1 VDDLDRRKWERRKV
15 PDENGGDRIRRDATE
30 RKHRGPALETRGMGA
45 AWRGWIDDGRWR
57 ASSHMRTT
65 ATAGCGM
72 RPVADGGNR
81 REAGVGQRVGSRSTE
96 DEPKEEGGGGGGWT
110 RGKKQKKEKPAGEGE
125 PGKWGNTRAASG
137 CRGGLGYG
145 IASPYLGY
153 RI

>member
-15 PDENGGDRIRRDATE
+15 PDEKSGDRIGRDATE
-30 RKHRGPALETRGMGA
+30 RKHRGPALETKGMGA

-57 ASSHMRTT
+57 ASSQMRTT

-72 RPVADGGNR
+72 RPVADGRNP

-96 DEPKEEGGGGGGWT
+96 DEPKEEGGGGEDG
-110 RGKKQKKEKPAGEGE
+110 REGKKRKTGGGRRAREV
-125 PGKWGNTRAASG
+125 GNTRAASG

-145 IASPYLGY
+145 IAIPYLGY